1 MSNDPGPGPEWISAD
16 VISGGAQKSTPTLS
30 KLGVDSLD
38 APHAGLRGLASA
50 QGAIFASH
58 LLSFWVTFVFG
69 GVARFVDWERMRL
82 RGYSHREIV
91 KIRAAF
97 IQQGI
102 RHVYRRQ
109 RTTPLPSRKTKSRHQ
124 SQLGVDDL

>member
-1 MSNDPGPGPEWISAD
+1 
-16 VISGGAQKSTPTLS
+16 VISGGAQKSTPTPS

-69 GVARFVDWERMRL
+69 GVARFVDWERMRS

-97 IQQGI
+97 IQQRI
-102 RHVYRRQ
+102 RHVYRRHGPPHSRAAQ
-109 RTTPLPSRKTKSRHQ
+109 RRAPTNRSSESMVSMSRMR
-124 SQLGVDDL
+124 GD